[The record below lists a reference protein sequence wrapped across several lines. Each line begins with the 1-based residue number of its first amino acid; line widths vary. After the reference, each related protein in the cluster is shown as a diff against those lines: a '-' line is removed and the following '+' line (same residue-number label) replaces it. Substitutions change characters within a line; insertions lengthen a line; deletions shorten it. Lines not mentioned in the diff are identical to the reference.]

1 MTRWRIFLVL
11 VCVWGDKRG
20 PRTIVSGRVKPQNIV
35 TVSFNAAVLQTAE
48 AKKNLSA
55 LEARF
60 APKQKQLQTLND
72 EVESLRKQLAD
83 TSSNL
88 SDAERATRARSLE
101 SKEKELQREAEDFKS
116 DSQSESEQVFQRVAQ
131 KVYAFLQTFSQQHGY
146 SAVIERGSDAYP
158 VVWYAAGNMDI
169 TDELIKAYN
178 AQAEGPRQHPQP
190 RLPIASRR
198 NRRSLCPI
206 APSAL
211 DAIEE
216 RSYLVRFPSAKQ
228 RNIRVFPGV

>member
-1 MTRWRIFLVL
+1 MEAAMTRWKQFLVFL
-11 VCVWGDKRG
+11 CVLCVASVAHAQASSDQ
-20 PRTIVSGRVKPQNIV
+20 VKPQNIV

-48 AKKNLSA
+48 AQKNLSA
-55 LEARF
+55 LQARF
-60 APKQKQLQTLND
+60 APKQKQLQALND

-88 SDAERATRARSLE
+88 SDAERTSRARSLE

-116 DSQSESEQVFQRVAQ
+116 DSQNESEQIFQRVAQ

-146 SAVIERGSDAYP
+146 SAVIERGSDANP

-178 AQAEGPRQHPQP
+178 AQAEGASSAPANPPAHGVSPKP
-190 RLPIASRR
+190 SKPLPDG
-198 NRRSLCPI
+198 
-206 APSAL
+206 PSAH
-211 DAIEE
+211 
-216 RSYLVRFPSAKQ
+216 
-228 RNIRVFPGV
+228 

>member
-1 MTRWRIFLVL
+1 MTRWRVFLVFL
-11 VCVWGDKRG
+11 C
-20 PRTIVSGRVKPQNIV
+20 VSGMISVAHAQSSPEQVKPQNIV

-48 AKKNLSA
+48 AQKSLSA
-55 LEARF
+55 LEARY
-60 APKQKQLQTLND
+60 APKKKQLQALND
-72 EVESLRKQLAD
+72 EVEGLRKQLAD

-88 SDAERATRARSLE
+88 SDAERTTRARSLE

-146 SAVIERGSDAYP
+146 SAVIERGSDANP

-178 AQAEGPRQHPQP
+178 AQAEGTSSAPATPAAHGVSPKSSRP
-190 RLPIASRR
+190 LPDG
-198 NRRSLCPI
+198 
-206 APSAL
+206 PS
-211 DAIEE
+211 
-216 RSYLVRFPSAKQ
+216 PH
-228 RNIRVFPGV
+228 

>member
-1 MTRWRIFLVL
+1 MEAAMTRWRISLL
-11 VCVWGDKRG
+11 LLC
-20 PRTIVSGRVKPQNIV
+20 VSGVTTVAYAQASPSEVKPQNIV

-48 AKKNLSA
+48 AQKSLSA
-55 LEARF
+55 LQARF
-60 APKQKQLQTLND
+60 APKQKQLQALND
-72 EVESLRKQLAD
+72 EVEGLRKQLAD

-146 SAVIERGSDAYP
+146 SAVIERGSDANP

-178 AQAEGPRQHPQP
+178 AQADGASSAPANGPAHSISPKSSKS
-190 RLPIASRR
+190 LPDG
-198 NRRSLCPI
+198 
-206 APSAL
+206 PS
-211 DAIEE
+211 
-216 RSYLVRFPSAKQ
+216 PH
-228 RNIRVFPGV
+228 

>member
-1 MTRWRIFLVL
+1 MTRWRLFLVL
-11 VCVWGDKRG
+11 LC
-20 PRTIVSGRVKPQNIV
+20 VSGVTSVAPAQSSPEQVKPQNIV

-48 AKKNLSA
+48 AQKSLSA
-55 LEARF
+55 LQARF

-146 SAVIERGSDAYP
+146 SAVIERGSDANP

-178 AQAEGPRQHPQP
+178 AQAEGTSSAPATPPAHSVSPKSSKP
-190 RLPIASRR
+190 LPDNPPAH
-198 NRRSLCPI
+198 
-206 APSAL
+206 
-211 DAIEE
+211 
-216 RSYLVRFPSAKQ
+216 
-228 RNIRVFPGV
+228 

>member
-1 MTRWRIFLVL
+1 MTRRRLFLVL
-11 VCVWGDKRG
+11 LC
-20 PRTIVSGRVKPQNIV
+20 ISGVTSVAHAESSPEQGKPQNIV

-48 AKKNLSA
+48 AQKSLSA
-55 LEARF
+55 LQARF

-88 SDAERATRARSLE
+88 SDAERTTRARSLE

-146 SAVIERGSDAYP
+146 SAVIERGSDANP

-178 AQAEGPRQHPQP
+178 AEAEGTSSAPATPPAHGVSPKSSKPLLDNPSPR
-190 RLPIASRR
+190 
-198 NRRSLCPI
+198 
-206 APSAL
+206 
-211 DAIEE
+211 
-216 RSYLVRFPSAKQ
+216 
-228 RNIRVFPGV
+228 